1 MAFRYGQREQ
11 RTLLP
16 PSIEEYVTE
25 SHPVRAYDAFVD
37 TLEMAALGIDLDAD
51 KVGNAAYD
59 PRAMLKLLV
68 YGYSYGIRSSRK
80 LERATHEN
88 LSFIWLLGGLKP
100 DHKTIAEFRRKHVK
114 GIKKVLRQS
123 VWIAIELDLI
133 AGNVLFVDGT
143 KIRANAGRG
152 RTHNRA
158 YYQTCL
164 KEIEGRIDRL
174 LAECEEIDWQ
184 EEGLPSLISMRKDL
198 AKAEALRQRIEQ
210 ALAVVPETCASI
222 NLTDP
227 DCRLMHSVQGSH
239 ASYNVQIVGDGKQ
252 GLLVQ
257 AEPVQEATDV
267 HQFANQID
275 QANEVLARPCQVACA
290 DAGYADTKEL
300 AKIAVQGIEV
310 VVPSQRQALHEGEK
324 PFSKSHFSYDPAQ
337 DVYRCPEGHTL
348 TYAGMD
354 KRKGNRHYQIGDAGL
369 CRRCPHYGTCT
380 QAERG
385 RKIIRLAQEELK
397 QKFETKYQASKDT
410 YALRKTVV
418 ELPFGHKKR
427 NLKVDAFL
435 LRGLEGVGAETSL
448 LATCFN
454 LVRMITL
461 KGVVGLVKKLR
472 ALGVRPLFPAA
483 QSLGFGPTT
492 PARGPLSWLR
502 MLCGFQRAL
511 LLNPSS

>member
-37 TLEMAALGIDLDAD
+37 TLELAALGIDLDGD
-51 KVGNAAYD
+51 KVGNSSYD

-80 LERATHEN
+80 LERAIHEN
-88 LSFIWLLGGLKP
+88 LSFIWLMGGLKP

-114 GIKKVLRQS
+114 GIKRVLKQS
-123 VWIAIELDLI
+123 VWIAMELDLI
-133 AGNVLFVDGT
+133 AGNVLFADGT

-152 RTHNRA
+152 RTHDRA
-158 YYQTCL
+158 YYQERL
-164 KEIEGRIDRL
+164 QEIEGRIDQL
-174 LAECEEIDWQ
+174 LEECEEIDCQ
-184 EEGLPSLISMRKDL
+184 EEGLPSLVSMRKDL
-198 AKAEALRQRIEQ
+198 AKAEVLKCRIEQ
-210 ALAVVPETCASI
+210 ALAAVPESCAKI

-239 ASYNVQIVGDGKQ
+239 ASYNVQIVGDGKH
-252 GLLVQ
+252 GLVVQ
-257 AEPVQEATDV
+257 AEAVQDGTDV
-267 HQFANQID
+267 NQFARQID
-275 QANEVLARPCQVACA
+275 QANEVLSRPCQVACA

-300 AKIAVQGIEV
+300 AKIDAQGIEV

-324 PFSKSHFSYDPAQ
+324 PFSKSHFLYDPGQ

-348 TYAGMD
+348 KYTGTD
-354 KRKGNRHYQIGDAGL
+354 KRSGKRHYQIVDAGM
-369 CRRCPHYGTCT
+369 CHRCPQYGVCT
-380 QAERG
+380 QAKRG
-385 RKIIRLAQEELK
+385 RKIIRLADEELK
-397 QKFETKYQASKDT
+397 QKFEKKYEASLDT

-448 LATCFN
+448 LAACFN

-461 KGVVGLVKKLR
+461 EGVVGLVKELR
-472 ALGVRPLFPAA
+472 ELGSRDPFPAFQPPRFSSA
-483 QSLGFGPTT
+483 T
-492 PARGPLSWLR
+492 PARIPLLWLR
-502 MLCGFQRAL
+502 RLCGFQRAL
-511 LLNPSS
+511 LLTPST

>member
-11 RTLLP
+11 RALLP

-37 TLEMAALGIDLDAD
+37 TLDVAALGIDLDAD
-51 KVGNAAYD
+51 KVGNSAYD

-68 YGYSYGIRSSRK
+68 YGYSYGVRSSRK

-100 DHKTIAEFRRKHVK
+100 DHKTIAEFRRKHAK
-114 GIKKVLRQS
+114 GVKKVLKQS

-152 RTHNRA
+152 RTRNRA
-158 YYQTCL
+158 YYQARR

-174 LAECEEIDWQ
+174 LEECEEIDCQ
-184 EEGLPSLISMRKDL
+184 EEGLPSLISRRKDL

-210 ALAVVPETCASI
+210 ALAAVPETCASI

-239 ASYNVQIVGDGKQ
+239 ASYNVQIVADGKQ

-267 HQFANQID
+267 NQFANQID
-275 QANEVLARPCQVACA
+275 QANEVLSKPCRVACA

-300 AKIAVQGIEV
+300 AKIDAQGIEV

-324 PFSKSHFSYDPAQ
+324 PFSKSHFSYDPEQ

-348 TYAGMD
+348 KYAGTD
-354 KRKGNRHYQIGDAGL
+354 KRRGKRHYQIADAL
-369 CRRCPHYGTCT
+369 ICFRCPYYGMCT
-380 QAERG
+380 RAKRG

-397 QKFETKYQASKDT
+397 EKFEAKYLASQDT

-461 KGVVGLVKKLR
+461 EGVVGLVKKLR
-472 ALGVRPLFPAA
+472 TLGVRHPCPVS
-483 QSLGFGPTT
+483 QSLGFGPVNS
-492 PARGPLSWLR
+492 AGNPLSWLR

-511 LLNPSS
+511 LLSLSP